1 MRSLKGKIILMNV
14 IISIVIAAIIGGVG
28 IVNLSRN
35 NTQQINEY
43 EELLRSD
50 YDTNIKCQVE
60 NVITLLDGIYK
71 KKEDGQYTEEEAKQE
86 TKDLVKNLRYN
97 GEGYFWIDGTDATLI
112 AHPILSDQEGNNRI
126 NETDKNGNKLIQNII
141 KTATTSDEGGFN
153 NFYFMKPNEEDP
165 APKRAYSELFKPYGW
180 IISTGNY
187 VDDIDKVVNGK
198 KAELSARLNHTLFL
212 SIGIMIVLLILSI
225 AFAIK
230 LSSNLTKPIIKIQ
243 RLAER
248 LANYDFSKNIELRDK
263 TELGKTAEALNL
275 AQKNIKDLVR
285 SIREN
290 AAELTA
296 SSEELSALTHEV
308 KGKVTIMNTAT
319 KEIVENMSESS
330 ESANQVNECMK
341 EVSISVDEL
350 SGKSTDGSC
359 ISINFKEKSLQLK
372 NATTSVLDN
381 TRNVYEAKEENILK
395 ALKDGEVVQEISNMV
410 QAISEIA
417 EQTNLLS
424 LNAAIEA
431 ARAGE
436 EGKGF
441 AVVAEEVR
449 TLAEES
455 SASASSIQS
464 TVGKVQNAFKEL
476 SYNSSEVLKFIN
488 NDIIKNFNEF
498 ISSGE
503 YYYNNAEKIS
513 GISED
518 IAAMSEELNASVEEI
533 NAMIQAMAENSEK
546 SAENSNKILEGIS
559 EAASSIEELASTAK
573 TQAVNAQKLNEL
585 IDGFKIDD

>member
-1 MRSLKGKIILMNV
+1 MNV
-14 IISIVIAAIIGGVG
+14 IISIVMAAVIGGVG
-28 IVNLSRN
+28 IINLSKS

-43 EELLRSD
+43 EELLRND
-50 YDTNIKCQVE
+50 YDTNIKCQVQ
-60 NVITLLDGIYK
+60 NVITLLDGVYK
-71 KKEDGQYTEEEAKQE
+71 KQEEGQYTEEQAKQE
-86 TKDLVKNLRYN
+86 AKDLVKNLRYN

-112 AHPILSDQEGNNRI
+112 AHPLLSDQEGDNRI
-126 NETDKNGNKLIQNII
+126 DETDKNGNKLIQNII
-141 KTATTSDEGGFN
+141 KTATTDAEGGFN
-153 NFYFMKPNEEDP
+153 DFYFMKPNEDEP

-180 IISTGNY
+180 IVSTGNY
-187 VDDIDKVVNGK
+187 VDDIDKVVNAK

-212 SIGIMIVLLILSI
+212 SVGIMAFLLILAI
-225 AFAIK
+225 AFAVK
-230 LSSNLTKPIIKIQ
+230 LSSNLTKPIKKIQ
-243 RLAER
+243 GLAER
-248 LANYDFSKNIELRDK
+248 LSNYDFSENIELKDK

-275 AQKNIKDLVR
+275 AQNNIKELIR
-285 SIREN
+285 SISEN
-290 AAELTA
+290 AADLTA

-308 KGKVTIMNTAT
+308 KEKVVDMNTAT

-350 SGKSTDGSC
+350 SSKSTDGSG
-359 ISINFKEKSLQLK
+359 ISINFKDKSLKLK
-372 NATTSVLDN
+372 NETTSALDN
-381 TRNVYEAKEENILK
+381 TRNIYETKEGNILK
-395 ALKDGEVVQEISNMV
+395 ALKDGEVVQEISKMV

-455 SASASSIQS
+455 STSASSIQE
-464 TVGKVQNAFKEL
+464 TVGKVQKAFEEL
-476 SYNSSEVLKFIN
+476 SHNSNDVLKFIN
-488 NDIIKNFNEF
+488 EDIIKNFNEF

-503 YYYNNAEKIS
+503 YYYDNAEKIS
-513 GISED
+513 NISED

-546 SAENSNKILEGIS
+546 SAENSNRILEGIS
-559 EAASSIEELASTAK
+559 ETTSSIEEVALTAQA
-573 TQAVNAQKLNEL
+573 QAVNAQKLNEL
-585 IDGFKIDD
+585 IDGFKID